1 MNYYEVLN
9 ISQEATDEDIKRAYH
24 KLARINHPDKNGKKE
39 DFQKIQEAY
48 QVLSDEEHRRN
59 YNIWLRTNG
68 DHNDMPN
75 LDNFPVWVKFYPI
88 LVDLLSN
95 YPMDDEIT
103 IGSLVGYLKTKIFD
117 IETGK
122 IILRFITELIT
133 NNNEEVENYE
143 EIILDCT
150 IDEIYKTKYKMYH
163 SGENTYKVNIL
174 EDNYIID
181 KYKFKRN
188 ILDHKYLK
196 VDKYNLKRKINV
208 SLSEW
213 VLGGEWEIKHPYC
226 KHLRIRQK
234 GYITGECIELSGW
247 GLPKGDRTEWEEAPS
262 DDYGDLLVE
271 FNLKFDKEKLKLDY
285 PSINIISESDDDTK
299 YIDLDSD
306 SE

>member
-1 MNYYEVLN
+1 M
-9 ISQEATDEDIKRAYH
+9 
-24 KLARINHPDKNGKKE
+24 PD
-39 DFQKIQEAY
+39 
-48 QVLSDEEHRRN
+48 
-59 YNIWLRTNG
+59 
-68 DHNDMPN
+68 

-88 LVDLLSN
+88 LVDLLTN
-95 YPMDDEIT
+95 LPMEEGLT

-122 IILRFITELIT
+122 IILRFITELVT
-133 NNNEEVENYE
+133 NNNEQVETQE

-150 IDEIYKTKYKMYH
+150 IEEIYKTKYKMYH

-188 ILDHKYLK
+188 IAEHKYLK

-213 VLGGEWEIKHPYC
+213 ILGGEWEINHPYC

-234 GYITGECIELSGW
+234 GYISGEMY
-247 GLPKGDRTEWEEAPS
+247 R
-262 DDYGDLLVE
+262 
-271 FNLKFDKEKLKLDY
+271 
-285 PSINIISESDDDTK
+285 IIRMGITK
-299 YIDLDSD
+299 R
-306 SE
+306 